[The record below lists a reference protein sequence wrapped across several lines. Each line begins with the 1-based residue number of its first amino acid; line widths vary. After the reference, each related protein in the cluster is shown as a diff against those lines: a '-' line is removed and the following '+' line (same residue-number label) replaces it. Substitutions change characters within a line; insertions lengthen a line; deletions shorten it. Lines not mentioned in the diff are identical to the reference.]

1 MTGKKI
7 LMHGNDPVALLS
19 FEKNGYLKQV
29 KEVYNE
35 KVLPPGVKDK
45 NIEFDI
51 QRWIMSRQIST
62 LRKDIGILREFYG
75 SEAFQS
81 EMGLS
86 LYDTYWFST
95 DNKTDWEEVNAY
107 DNWTPDTDSVFIM
120 LIHPEQFY
128 KAKKE
133 SPNLTIPG
141 NNEKLWYKVGNSI
154 VLLHGNAR
162 EEMMNYKKA
171 NFDSIYQKRTYVI
184 LSNKIYTMTSA
195 QTSKKVERI
204 TLENLYVST
213 YDQNKTQM
221 ENLEYTCK
229 FYDIP
234 YWAEF
239 LERLGVLNEKT
250 DISYNIG
257 DIGVLR
263 ETDTLKIIG
272 FCKL

>member
-1 MTGKKI
+1 
-7 LMHGNDPVALLS
+7 
-19 FEKNGYLKQV
+19 
-29 KEVYNE
+29 
-35 KVLPPGVKDK
+35 
-45 NIEFDI
+45 
-51 QRWIMSRQIST
+51 
-62 LRKDIGILREFYG
+62 
-75 SEAFQS
+75 
-81 EMGLS
+81 
-86 LYDTYWFST
+86 
-95 DNKTDWEEVNAY
+95 
-107 DNWTPDTDSVFIM
+107 
-120 LIHPEQFY
+120 
-128 KAKKE
+128 
-133 SPNLTIPG
+133 
-141 NNEKLWYKVGNSI
+141 
-154 VLLHGNAR
+154 
-162 EEMMNYKKA
+162 
-171 NFDSIYQKRTYVI
+171 
-184 LSNKIYTMTSA
+184 MTSA